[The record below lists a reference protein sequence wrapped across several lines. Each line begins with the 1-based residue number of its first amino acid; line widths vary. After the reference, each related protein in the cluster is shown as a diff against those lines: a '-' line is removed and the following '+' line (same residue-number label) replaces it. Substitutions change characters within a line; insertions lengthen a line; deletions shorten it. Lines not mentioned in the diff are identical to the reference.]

1 MRVYK
6 TVQRS
11 GKQSARAMEKVICS
25 EIYRSQMAA
34 THVYN
39 NLKSSYSNIRAKSRT
54 LSDLG
59 PNIYR
64 EILKYI

>member
-1 MRVYK
+1 
-6 TVQRS
+6 
-11 GKQSARAMEKVICS
+11 
-25 EIYRSQMAA
+25 MAA
-34 THVYN
+34 THIYN
-39 NLKSSYSNIRAKSRT
+39 NLKRSHSNIRAKSLT